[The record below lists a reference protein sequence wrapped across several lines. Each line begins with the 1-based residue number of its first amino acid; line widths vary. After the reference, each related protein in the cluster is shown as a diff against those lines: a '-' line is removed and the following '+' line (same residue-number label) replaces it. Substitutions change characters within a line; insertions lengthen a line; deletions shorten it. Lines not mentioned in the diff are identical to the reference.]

1 MNAMHDWNGGDVLNG
16 KKVVVVVYPN
26 E

>member
-16 KKVVVVVYPN
+16 EKAVIVV
-26 E
+26 EG